1 MVNSE
6 NKLKLEDITIVQ
18 DSLDVFQENLLG
30 LPPEMKVK
38 FTIDLVLKITPISKA
53 PDMMTPMALKKLTV
67 QHQELLDKGFIKPS
81 VSPWG
86 ASVLFVKKN
95 DGSM

>member
-53 PDMMTPMALKKLTV
+53 LDMMTPMALKKLTV
-67 QHQELLDKGFIKPS
+67 QHQELLDKGFIKLN

-86 ASVLFVKKN
+86 ASVLFVKKK

>member
-18 DSLDVFQENLLG
+18 DSLDVFQEDLLG
-30 LPPEMKVK
+30 LPPEIEVK
-38 FTIDLVLKITPISKA
+38 FTIDLVLEITPISKV
-53 PDMMTPMALKKLTV
+53 PYRMTPMAFKKLKV

-81 VSPWG
+81 VSPQG

-95 DGSM
+95 DESM